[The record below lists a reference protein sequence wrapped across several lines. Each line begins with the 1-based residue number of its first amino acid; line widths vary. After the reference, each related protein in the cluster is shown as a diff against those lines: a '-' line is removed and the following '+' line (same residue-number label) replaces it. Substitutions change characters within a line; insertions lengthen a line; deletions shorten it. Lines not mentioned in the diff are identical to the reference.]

1 MITALSTAIKTLYD
15 AAGGATLRA
24 ANTGGLFWQQ
34 APQAASEPY
43 TVYSIVSSSVDD
55 QMGGATA
62 RIERFDV
69 QFSVISRA
77 EDGGVELA
85 DIVRKLVD
93 WFDERSLTMSGFT
106 HIRNERNGIAPI
118 IVVDE
123 VWQST
128 ILYTIWVSWS

>member
-1 MITALSTAIKTLYD
+1 M
-15 AAGGATLRA
+15 
-24 ANTGGLFWQQ
+24 
-34 APQAASEPY
+34 
-43 TVYSIVSSSVDD
+43 YSIVSSSVDD
-55 QMGGATA
+55 QMGGTDA
-62 RIERFDV
+62 RIEQFDL

-93 WFDERSLTMSGFT
+93 WFDERSLTMAGFT

>member
-1 MITALSTAIKTLYD
+1 MITALTTAIDTLYE

-24 ANTGGLFWQQ
+24 ANTGGMYWQQ
-34 APQAASEPY
+34 APQAAQEPY
-43 TVYSIVSSSVDD
+43 TVYSIVASSVDD

-62 RIERFDV
+62 RIERYDM
-69 QFSVISRA
+69 QFAVISRA

-85 DIVRKLVD
+85 DIVRKIED
-93 WFDERSLTMSGFT
+93 WFDEATMTVSGFS
-106 HIRNERNGIAPI
+106 HLRNERNGVAPI

-128 ILYTIWVSWS
+128 ILYTVWISWS